1 MRENR
6 RDVTAT
12 FSSGGEAGMLE
23 RVSSGRGFRRDTNSH
38 TMRGPVQRSAKSWT
52 MSNVTHTAIL
62 AVRYFVT
69 PLALYI
75 ALVAIGTYARYSN
88 LLVELFVLCGLF
100 VAVFFG
106 LAWKSYIK
114 AFMLICSVS
123 LIAISIVRFGDDP
136 VRRTLYK
143 ADALLRPD
151 FDEKCIPSGR
161 RSIKRRQAAVMQHV

>member
-1 MRENR
+1 
-6 RDVTAT
+6 
-12 FSSGGEAGMLE
+12 
-23 RVSSGRGFRRDTNSH
+23 
-38 TMRGPVQRSAKSWT
+38 

-151 FDEKCIPSGR
+151 FDEKCIPPEGVLLNGDKLQLCSTYDYVGWVDL
-161 RSIKRRQAAVMQHV
+161 IVKIDGPYPAKRLIADLTRQASAPP